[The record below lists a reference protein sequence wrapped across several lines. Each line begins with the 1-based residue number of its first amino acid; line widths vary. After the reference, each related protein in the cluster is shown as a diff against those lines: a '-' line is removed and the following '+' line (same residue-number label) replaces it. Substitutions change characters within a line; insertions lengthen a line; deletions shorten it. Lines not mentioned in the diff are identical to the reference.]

1 MLHNHTLP
9 CKHPNKEWYKNVN
22 STCCGS
28 RFLRS
33 LFCWGDVLYWFLFWS
48 FMSWRLLKNIN
59 TRSDFTLSFS
69 FNRISTRNTVCLLFL
84 WIFFACHCT
93 LTVAAGE
100 SRRADE
106 LFEPQHSRASGLSSG
121 LKSLSSGKS
130 DSFTSNVLLFAT
142 SWDVS
147 LSSDFR
153 AGLVPL

>member
-69 FNRISTRNTVCLLFL
+69 FNRISTRNTVCPSTHVNLFCL
-84 WIFFACHCT
+84 PLHLKGGCWWITKSWRVVWTPA
-93 LTVAAGE
+93 
-100 SRRADE
+100 
-106 LFEPQHSRASGLSSG
+106 QSS
-121 LKSLSSGKS
+121 
-130 DSFTSNVLLFAT
+130 
-142 SWDVS
+142 
-147 LSSDFR
+147 FR
-153 AGLVPL
+153 AFEWLEVTQLRKIRQFHFKRATFRNLLRRGSLFGF